1 MDKTIFYGNG
11 LNYLSENAIG
21 WNDLLD
27 KLMREKKFEMNF
39 LPNIMAYERIRLNW
53 NGASEK
59 LPHLKSEISE
69 LLKNQPTNNFYEEI
83 LDIDCYNYLTTN
95 YDYAVNKVEP
105 NFSIKNNS
113 TEELYS
119 IRRNTTLD
127 LGEIPI
133 AKIWNI
139 HGEIGHPKSIM
150 LGLNH
155 YCGSIGKIDGYLK
168 GTYDFR
174 YKGQKAKIK
183 QIEEKLEFNEFDG
196 HSWIELFF
204 NSNIHIAGF
213 GLDFS
218 EIDLWWILN
227 KRARLKEN
235 SLIRNKII
243 YYTKPI
249 EEVTMEIEVEK
260 RRREMLE
267 IFDVE
272 IKTISTSKGYE
283 NQWKEIIERI
293 KSSN

>member
-1 MDKTIFYGNG
+1 MNKTILYGNG

-27 KLMREKKFEMNF
+27 KLMKEKKFEMNF

-53 NGASEK
+53 NKSNGK
-59 LPHLKSEISE
+59 LPHLKTEISK
-69 LLKNQPTNNFYEEI
+69 LLKDQPTNRFYEEL
-83 LDIDCYNYLTTN
+83 LDIDCLNYLTTN
-95 YDYAVNKVEP
+95 YDYAVNKVAPE
-105 NFSIKNNS
+105 FSIKNNS

-119 IRRNTTLD
+119 IRRNTSLF
-127 LGEIPI
+127 LGDIQI

-139 HGEIGHPKSIM
+139 HGEIDHPKSIM

-168 GTYDFR
+168 GTYDFFS
-174 YKGQKAKIK
+174 KGQKTKIK
-183 QIEEKLEFNEFDG
+183 PIEEKLELNEFDG

-227 KRARLKEN
+227 KRVRLKES
-235 SLIRNKII
+235 SLIKNQIF

-249 EEVTMEIEVEK
+249 EEVKKEIEVEK
-260 RRREMLE
+260 RRREILE
-267 IFDVE
+267 IFDVK
-272 IKTISTSKGYE
+272 IQIISTNDGYDK
-283 NQWKEIIERI
+283 QWGEIVKRI
-293 KSSN
+293 KSHS